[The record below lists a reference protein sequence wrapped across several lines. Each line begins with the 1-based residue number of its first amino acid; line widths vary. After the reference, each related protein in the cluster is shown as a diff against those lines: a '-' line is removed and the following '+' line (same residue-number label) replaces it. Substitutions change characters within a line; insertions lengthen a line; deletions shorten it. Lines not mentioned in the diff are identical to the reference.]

1 MQPRGIVCICLFCS
15 VLVAGCIQL
24 PGIHSISDTP
34 DPVIGQWIGGEP
46 PASDRHMI
54 FYENQTFFSMNFFIN
69 RGEATD
75 TGTWTKTG
83 PGRYSTQSV
92 TGEFTNWTY
101 DSFIDSVYISKIPQR
116 KYYRYKG

>member
-1 MQPRGIVCICLFCS
+1 MQPAGKVCILLLCS

-46 PASDRHMI
+46 PESDMHVV
-54 FYENQTFFSMNFFIN
+54 FYENRTFFSLNFIIYS
-69 RGEATD
+69 GEVTD
-75 TGTWTKTG
+75 TGTWTKIESG
-83 PGRYSTQSV
+83 AYSTRSV
-92 TGEFTNWTY
+92 SGEITNWTY
-101 DSFIDSVYISKIPQR
+101 DSWGDTLYASKIPQR